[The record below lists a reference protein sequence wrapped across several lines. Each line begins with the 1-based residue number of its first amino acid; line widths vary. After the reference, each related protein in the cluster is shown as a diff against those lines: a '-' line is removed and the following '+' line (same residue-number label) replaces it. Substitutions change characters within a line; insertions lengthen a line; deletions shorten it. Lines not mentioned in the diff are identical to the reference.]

1 MADAW
6 AWVHSGQIGGLFLTK
21 NQADWCVERADGC
34 VVPMRVETAKV
45 RHANE
50 LHQTLK
56 NLTGLAKMAASA
68 LNTYQAAI
76 RNADLLLEQIER
88 ESMEDSSNV
97 SNDHSE

>member
-21 NQADWCVERADGC
+21 SQADWCVERADGC

-56 NLTGLAKMAASA
+56 NLTGLAKMAASP

-88 ESMEDSSNV
+88 ESMEDSSNDKP
-97 SNDHSE
+97 NG

>member
-21 NQADWCVERADGC
+21 SQADWCVERADGC

-50 LHQTLK
+50 LHTALK
-56 NLTGLAKMAASA
+56 GLVDLAKRLTAFNGARPAS
-68 LNTYQAAI
+68 LLI
-76 RNADLLLEQIER
+76 ADELLQQIER
-88 ESMEDSSNV
+88 ESMEDSKNG
-97 SNDHSE
+97 